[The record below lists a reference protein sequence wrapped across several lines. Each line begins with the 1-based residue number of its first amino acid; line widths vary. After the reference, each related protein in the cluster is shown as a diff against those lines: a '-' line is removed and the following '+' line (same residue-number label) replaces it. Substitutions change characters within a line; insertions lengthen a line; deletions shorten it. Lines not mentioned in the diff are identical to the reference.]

1 MGLKDMSSQP
11 RSILILYGSQSG
23 NSEELAEQAGKACSA
38 QGLDPSVKAM
48 DEIQITDLSSQKR
61 VLVCCSTWGDGEQ
74 PDNAEDLWEAANSGA
89 ISSLKG
95 LNFSV
100 LALGDTSYDLFCE
113 SGKEWDAWFE
123 KMGANRVH
131 QRVDCDVDFEGP
143 AAEWTAAVIPLMV
156 AIEDDPDATDED
168 SSSTS
173 ATEVT
178 AVSSEIPTKTE
189 KSQWNAKNPYSTKI
203 TQNYVLN
210 GEGSGKETRHIVF
223 ELGDSGL
230 NYKAGDAL
238 GVVPRCPPEVVAEI
252 LSMTALTGEEIVETY
267 AGECTLK
274 EALMDKYEVH
284 RVSKKWIE
292 SLGPRLVSSSSSIE
306 IKIVSRKRTSSRDG
320 TLLVEWKGSG
330 EGDDLPE
337 RYVEIGMPSNPS
349 EALWNELTSDS
360 KAMEDYMWSRDYVD
374 ALSDFGHIGFS
385 AQQLIEGMDR
395 LKPRLY
401 SIASSPDHE
410 PGTVHLTVG
419 IVRYNHH
426 DRDKTGLC
434 TGFLA
439 DRCQVEETDIGV
451 FMSPT
456 RSFVLPSDG
465 SVDAIMVG
473 PGTGIAPF
481 RAFLQQRDINGD
493 TGRNWLFFG
502 DWTEEG
508 EYYYRDEMESWKE
521 RGVLDKHDL
530 AWSRQGSEKV
540 YVQHLMKKNGEE
552 IWKWIDGGGYF
563 YVCGDKNYMAKDVH
577 TTLIEICSEFGSM
590 TPDEAKDFVET
601 KLMKTEKRYLRDVY

>member
-1 MGLKDMSSQP
+1 MVHSQETQRSLLNRRVRPVLLKALIPQSKPWTKFKSQTLAP
-11 RSILILYGSQSG
+11 RRGSWYA
-23 NSEELAEQAGKACSA
+23 LK
-38 QGLDPSVKAM
+38 
-48 DEIQITDLSSQKR
+48 
-61 VLVCCSTWGDGEQ
+61 TWGDGEQ
-74 PDNAEDLWEAANSGA
+74 PDNAEDLWEVANSGA

-143 AAEWTAAVIPLMV
+143 GAEWTVAVIPLMV
-156 AIEDDPDATDED
+156 AIEDDPDAMDED

-178 AVSSEIPTKTE
+178 ATSSEIPTKTE

-267 AGECTLK
+267 AGEYTLK

-330 EGDDLPE
+330 EGDDLPD

>member
-38 QGLDPSVKAM
+38 QGLNPSVKAM

-156 AIEDDPDATDED
+156 AIEDDPDAMDED

-426 DRDKTGLC
+426 ERDKTGLC

-439 DRCQVEETDIGV
+439 DRCQVDETDIGV

>member
-38 QGLDPSVKAM
+38 QGLNPSVKAM

-156 AIEDDPDATDED
+156 AIEDDPDAMDED

-178 AVSSEIPTKTE
+178 AASSEIPTKTE

-267 AGECTLK
+267 AGEYTLK

-330 EGDDLPE
+330 EGDDLPD

>member
-38 QGLDPSVKAM
+38 QGLNPSVKAM

-330 EGDDLPE
+330 EGDDLPD

>member
-38 QGLDPSVKAM
+38 QGLNPSVKAM

-156 AIEDDPDATDED
+156 AIEDDPDAMDED

-173 ATEVT
+173 STEVT
-178 AVSSEIPTKTE
+178 AASSEIPTKTE

>member
-38 QGLDPSVKAM
+38 QGLNPSVKAM

-156 AIEDDPDATDED
+156 AIEDDPDAMDED

-252 LSMTALTGEEIVETY
+252 LSITALTGEEIVETY
-267 AGECTLK
+267 AGECTLQ

>member
-38 QGLDPSVKAM
+38 QGLNPSVKAM

-156 AIEDDPDATDED
+156 AIEDDPDAMDED

-173 ATEVT
+173 STEVT
-178 AVSSEIPTKTE
+178 AASSEIPTKTE

-252 LSMTALTGEEIVETY
+252 LSITALTGEEIVETY
-267 AGECTLK
+267 AGEYTLK

>member
-1 MGLKDMSSQP
+1 MASQP

-38 QGLDPSVKAM
+38 HGLNPSVKAM

-74 PDNAEDLWEAANSGA
+74 PDNAEDLWEAANSGV

-143 AAEWTAAVIPLMV
+143 AAEWTAAVLPLMA
-156 AIEDDPDATDED
+156 AIEDDPNEIDED

-173 ATEVT
+173 VTELTVD
-178 AVSSEIPTKTE
+178 SSEIPTKTE

-230 NYKAGDAL
+230 SYKAGDAL

-252 LSMTALTGEEIVETY
+252 LSMTALTGKEIVETY
-267 AGECTLK
+267 AGECTLQ